1 MLIAFQIIL
10 FLLIILF
17 SLGLM
22 ADYDQVTYDDKNRYV
37 AVVLAAIIAETVC
50 FFV

>member
-10 FLLIILF
+10 FVLIVLF
-17 SLGLM
+17 SLGLF
-22 ADYDQVTYDDKNRYV
+22 ADYDHVDYEDKNRYV
-37 AVVLAAIIAETVC
+37 AVVLAAIIAECVC